1 MDVIGEFATRIRNAV
16 SARHEKLD
24 VPSSNMRVAIA
35 EVLKQEG
42 FIKNFKV
49 VKDGRQGMMR
59 IYLKFGDR
67 GDSAIQKL
75 QRMSRPGRRYYV
87 HGDKIPKV
95 RSGYGIT
102 ILTTN
107 RGVMSG
113 TEAEKQGLGGEVLL
127 KVW

>member
-24 VPSSNMRVAIA
+24 VPSSNIRVAIA

-42 FIKNFKV
+42 YIKNFKV

-59 IYLKFGDR
+59 IYLKFGDH
-67 GDSAIQKL
+67 GAPAIQKL

-87 HGDKIPKV
+87 HSDKIPKV
-95 RSGYGIT
+95 RSGYGTT

-107 RGVMSG
+107 RGIMSG